1 MIAHDEEDPKTI
13 QEALSSPTSKE
24 WIKAM
29 EEEMNS
35 MKSNKV

>member
-1 MIAHDEEDPKTI
+1 MIAHDEEEQKTI
-13 QEALSSPTSKE
+13 KESFSGPTSNE

-35 MKSNKV
+35 MKSNQV